1 MTATA
6 THVRIVNGGT
16 QQLIPTREALD
27 EMNAATIGNL
37 RKEVRQMYANGD
49 RAHIEYRD
57 GRTVDLRPATEA
69 DLPSAEPA
77 NAKPTNLRTHTGT
90 VHAPGRYSKRLRTNI
105 PACCVSESAVAR
117 FHYVIPT
124 SDPVTCQRC
133 PAPAA

>member
-1 MTATA
+1 MNATA

-16 QQLIPTREALD
+16 PQLIPTREALD

-37 RKEVRQMYANGD
+37 RKDVRQMYANGG

-69 DLPSAEPA
+69 DLPAPE
-77 NAKPTNLRTHTGT
+77 AKATNLRTHTGT

-105 PACCVSESAVAR
+105 PACCASESAVAR

-124 SDPVTCQRC
+124 SGPVTCRRC
-133 PAPAA
+133 LAQAA